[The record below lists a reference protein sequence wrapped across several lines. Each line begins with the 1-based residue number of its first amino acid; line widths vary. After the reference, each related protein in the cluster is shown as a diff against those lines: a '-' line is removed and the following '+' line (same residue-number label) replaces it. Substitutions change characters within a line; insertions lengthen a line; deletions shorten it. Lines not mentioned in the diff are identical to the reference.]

1 MATIISTKPVHD
13 DFEERLRVRG
23 ELGKKDRLSFWMVAK
38 ATGLDKRTVSQLY
51 RGTLEFVS
59 RHTLD
64 VIVKYYECDYGELF
78 HNVADDRV
86 SLVQAAYAA
95 SREG

>member
-13 DFEERLRVRG
+13 DLEERLRVQGKLNRRG
-23 ELGKKDRLSFWMVAK
+23 RLTFWMVAK

-59 RHTLD
+59 RRTLD
-64 VIVKYYECDYGELF
+64 VIVRYYECDYGDLF
-78 HNVADDRV
+78 HRVADDDT
-86 SLVQAAYAA
+86 SLVQAASTA
-95 SREG
+95 SHEG